1 MKAPEVG
8 STWTKEGCLTR
19 KVTRVPLKGDAPDTL
34 RLYVEYKV
42 NNTWATVTL
51 ESWNSWAKTATEV
64 QDA

>member
-19 KVTRVPLKGDAPDTL
+19 KVTRVFHKGEAPDTL

-51 ESWNSWAKTATEV
+51 NSWNRWAKTATEV
-64 QDA
+64 PRA